1 MLKEFKEFISQGNV
15 LDLAIGVVIGSAFS
29 AIVTSLVDDLIM
41 PLVGIFLG
49 GVDFSGLSVQVG
61 DAKFMYGNFLQTVV
75 NFLIIAF
82 CLFLVVKAANSLRRG
97 LEEEEE
103 VEVTTKICPY
113 CKTEI
118 SLEATKCPNCTS
130 ELVD

>member
-61 DAKFMYGNFLQTVV
+61 DAQFMYGNFIQTVV

-82 CLFLVVKAANSLRRG
+82 CLFLVVKAANSFRRG
-97 LEEEEE
+97 LEEEE